1 MDLGLKDKVAII
13 TGGSDGIGKA
23 AAISMAKEGAKVAI
37 VGRTQSK
44 LESAIHEIQSES
56 EWETDVIGISTDVS
70 VEADVQSMVDKVISE
85 FGQIDI
91 LVNNAGTSSATTLE
105 LMTDEDLK
113 VDFGIKIYGA
123 IYCARAVLPYLKK
136 SDKGVIINTTTP
148 GGKASGPGTQPTS
161 LSRASGISLTKSW
174 AGELAKFNIR
184 VNTVCV
190 GVLKSGQHRT
200 RWEAAN
206 AKDPNY
212 TLDDHWQVVG
222 KNVPLGRIGE
232 AEEVGDVMCFLA
244 SSKASYITGTAINV
258 DGGSSP
264 VV

>member
-1 MDLGLKDKVAII
+1 MDLGLNNKVAIV

-23 AAISMAKEGAKVAI
+23 AATTMAAEGAKVAI
-37 VGRTQSK
+37 VGRTQEK
-44 LESAIHEIQSES
+44 LDKAVAEIQSES
-56 EWETDVIGISTDVS
+56 NGTVIGVAADVS
-70 VEADVQSMVDKVISE
+70 VESDVQTMVETVVSE
-85 FGQIDI
+85 FGGVDI

-105 LMTDEDLK
+105 KMTDEQLK
-113 VDFGIKIYGA
+113 IDFGIKVYGA
-123 IYCARAVLPYLKK
+123 IYCARAALPHLKK
-136 SDKGVIINTTTP
+136 SGKGAIINTTTP
-148 GGKASGPGTQPTS
+148 GGKASVPGSQPTS

-174 AGELAKFNIR
+174 AGELAQHNIR

-190 GVLKSGQHRT
+190 GVLKSGQHRA

-212 TLDDHWQVVG
+212 SLEDHWAVVG

-232 AEEVGDVMCFLA
+232 AKEAGDVIAFLA
-244 SSKASYITGTAINV
+244 SERASYVTGTAVNV
-258 DGGSSP
+258 DGGTAP

>member
-1 MDLGLKDKVAII
+1 MDLGLSGKVAVI
-13 TGGSDGIGKA
+13 TGGSEGIGKA
-23 AAISMAKEGAKVAI
+23 AAISMVTEGAKVAI

-44 LESAIHEIQSES
+44 LDAAIAEIKEATNGG
-56 EWETDVIGISTDVS
+56 EAMGISADVS
-70 VEADVQSMVDKVISE
+70 VEADVQAMVAKVLSQY
-85 FGQIDI
+85 GQIDI

-105 LMTDEDLK
+105 EMTDEQLK
-113 VDFGIKIYGA
+113 VDFGIKVYGA
-123 IYCARAVLPYLKK
+123 VYCARAVLPHLKK
-136 SDKGVIINTTTP
+136 SGAGVIINPTPP
-148 GGKASGPGTQPTS
+148 GGKASSPGGQPTS

-200 RWEAAN
+200 RWKAAN

-212 TLDDHWQVVG
+212 TLEDHWQVVG